1 MKILIVGGA
10 GFIGSRTAQAL
21 SEKGHEVIIVDN
33 FDIQTHG
40 SDRRQSPTAKN
51 LWKSFQIHEL
61 DAIELGNRPELWVG
75 VDVLLYLASSTGTGQ
90 SMYELQAY
98 AKNNVAVAAAL
109 GEQILNPRNS
119 VSKVVVSGTRAV
131 YGEGAAVC
139 SNHGRV
145 YPSSRP
151 ADQIRSKNF
160 NCLCP
165 SCKSSLTPVASLESD
180 PPRPVSMY
188 GITKLSQEQII
199 QNACETRGI
208 PCKVLRY
215 QNVYGPGQSL
225 QNPYT
230 GILSIF
236 TQLMRQGAE
245 INIFE
250 DGLSTRDFVYID
262 DVVDCN
268 LNAIGDGGRHYNL
281 LNVGSGTQRTII
293 QVVECLARTLSIP
306 ARYNISGQA
315 RIGDI
320 RNAQADIARVQEAY
334 GINNF
339 IEFEEGVRRFV
350 EWAMSEPSDDE
361 VKSRY
366 EYSLS
371 KAKERGVLK

>member
-1 MKILIVGGA
+1 
-10 GFIGSRTAQAL
+10 
-21 SEKGHEVIIVDN
+21 
-33 FDIQTHG
+33 
-40 SDRRQSPTAKN
+40 
-51 LWKSFQIHEL
+51 
-61 DAIELGNRPELWVG
+61 
-75 VDVLLYLASSTGTGQ
+75 
-90 SMYELQAY
+90 
-98 AKNNVAVAAAL
+98 
-109 GEQILNPRNS
+109 
-119 VSKVVVSGTRAV
+119 
-131 YGEGAAVC
+131 
-139 SNHGRV
+139 
-145 YPSSRP
+145 
-151 ADQIRSKNF
+151 
-160 NCLCP
+160 
-165 SCKSSLTPVASLESD
+165 
-180 PPRPVSMY
+180 MY